1 MISEQVLVSSMFGCF
16 FLFLL
21 MGLPV
26 AWALSAAGF
35 LFAIIGFLLVE
46 YFNSDIWFT
55 WQGTIGSL
63 DARIYGLVAN
73 ELLVA
78 LPMFIFMGI
87 MLDRSGVAEKLMH
100 SLTGLFSTLK
110 GGYAVSVVIVGIL
123 LAASTGIVG
132 ASVVL
137 LGMLSIGPMLS
148 QSYNKG
154 LAVGTASAVGVLGV
168 IIPPS
173 IMLVLLADRLGT
185 PEASVG
191 RLFMA
196 AVVPGLLLAFGY
208 ILYIVTS
215 AYLRPSFAPSQDTVR
230 NFSIRYLIGFLRAA
244 LPALALIFGVLGS
257 IVSGIATT
265 TEASAIGAAG
275 ALGLAGLNKQLNIMV
290 VSAALH
296 QTSRTIAFI
305 FGIFLGAT
313 VFASVLRGVGGDDVI
328 RNLIIDLPFGA
339 TGVVIC
345 ILLLTF
351 VLGFFLDWIE
361 ITLIVLPLVAPTV
374 FSLGVDPVWFAVLFA
389 LCLQTSFL
397 TPPVGPALFY
407 IKGVCP
413 TAIKT
418 RDIYTGVFPF
428 IIIQLL
434 VLFAVFVLDDLAT
447 WLPDIIHN

>member
-1 MISEQVLVSSMFGCF
+1 M
-16 FLFLL
+16 
-21 MGLPV
+21 
-26 AWALSAAGF
+26 
-35 LFAIIGFLLVE
+35 
-46 YFNSDIWFT
+46 
-55 WQGTIGSL
+55 
-63 DARIYGLVAN
+63 
-73 ELLVA
+73 
-78 LPMFIFMGI
+78 
-87 MLDRSGVAEKLMH
+87 
-100 SLTGLFSTLK
+100 
-110 GGYAVSVVIVGIL
+110 
-123 LAASTGIVG
+123 AASTGIVG

-275 ALGLAGLNKQLNIMV
+275 ALVLAGLNKQLNIMV

-374 FSLGVDPVWFAVLFA
+374 FSLGVDPVWFADLFA
-389 LCLQTSFL
+389 LS
-397 TPPVGPALFY
+397 LFY

>member
-1 MISEQVLVSSMFGCF
+1 ML
-16 FLFLL
+16 FLF
-21 MGLPV
+21 
-26 AWALSAAGF
+26 
-35 LFAIIGFLLVE
+35 
-46 YFNSDIWFT
+46 
-55 WQGTIGSL
+55 
-63 DARIYGLVAN
+63 
-73 ELLVA
+73 
-78 LPMFIFMGI
+78 
-87 MLDRSGVAEKLMH
+87 
-100 SLTGLFSTLK
+100 
-110 GGYAVSVVIVGIL
+110 
-123 LAASTGIVG
+123 
-132 ASVVL
+132 
-137 LGMLSIGPMLS
+137 
-148 QSYNKG
+148 
-154 LAVGTASAVGVLGV
+154 
-168 IIPPS
+168 
-173 IMLVLLADRLGT
+173 MLVLLADRLGT

-275 ALGLAGLNKQLNIMV
+275 ALVLAGLNKQLNIMV

>member
-1 MISEQVLVSSMFGCF
+1 
-16 FLFLL
+16 
-21 MGLPV
+21 
-26 AWALSAAGF
+26 
-35 LFAIIGFLLVE
+35 
-46 YFNSDIWFT
+46 
-55 WQGTIGSL
+55 
-63 DARIYGLVAN
+63 
-73 ELLVA
+73 
-78 LPMFIFMGI
+78 
-87 MLDRSGVAEKLMH
+87 MH

-148 QSYNKG
+148 QNYNKG

-275 ALGLAGLNKQLNIMV
+275 ALVLAGLNKQLNIMV